1 MHYSTWKKLFVSS
14 VVALGIV
21 FTMPNLLTTPSF
33 FPQQQIK
40 LGLDL
45 QGGAHLLL
53 EVEKESVFEEFY
65 MGLSDSL
72 KVSYREEQ
80 IGYKNVK
87 VTPDYFSITV
97 RKAPDFDKAFE
108 IAQKLSQDVSVS
120 SKGANIIFD
129 LTGSAKEKLL
139 IGVVSQT
146 IEVVRRRI
154 DSSGT
159 QEPLIQRQGI
169 NRIVV
174 QLPGVDNPDAIK
186 KLLGKTAKMSF
197 RLVDENADMD
207 KAKQGIVP
215 PGRVA
220 LKDSTGQVYV
230 VEKRIYLNGDSLADS
245 QASYSDNSPVVT
257 FRFDSIGARK
267 FGRLTTQAT
276 GRRLAIILD
285 NTVISAPNINEP
297 ILGGSGIISG
307 SFTAEEVNELAIL
320 LRAGALPAPLKVVEE
335 RTVGP
340 GLGADSVQSGKFASI
355 LGLVLVMIFMIVMYR
370 RFGIYANIALIVN
383 MILILAVL
391 SALQATLTLPGI
403 AGIVLTIGMAVD
415 ANVLIFER
423 IREEVSK
430 GSKIFNAVN
439 TGFDTAYITI
449 VDANVTSLIAALL
462 LYAFGTGPIK
472 GFAITLSIGII
483 SSMFSAVL
491 ITRWFLNSWV
501 IKKNPSKLP
510 I

>member
-1 MHYSTWKKLFVSS
+1 MQYSILKKLFVVS
-14 VVALGIV
+14 VMVLGIA
-21 FTMPNLLTTPSF
+21 FAMPNLVSTPSF
-33 FPQQQIK
+33 LPQQQVK

-53 EVEKESVFEEFY
+53 QVEEETVFEEFY

-72 KVSYREEQ
+72 KVSYRQ
-80 IGYKNVK
+80 GRIGYKNLK
-87 VTPDYFSITV
+87 VTPERLSITV
-97 RKAPDFDKAFE
+97 RKAADFDKAFKR
-108 IAQKLSQDVSVS
+108 AKKLSPDVNVS
-120 SKGANIIFD
+120 SKGTNIIFN
-129 LTGSAKEKLL
+129 LTDNAKETRL
-139 IGVVSQT
+139 IGVVEQT
-146 IEVVRRRI
+146 IEIVRRRI

-159 QEPLIQRQGI
+159 QEPLIQRQGT

-197 RLVDENADMD
+197 RLVDENADLNN
-207 KAKQGIVP
+207 AAQGIVP

-230 VEKRIYLNGDSLADS
+230 VEKRIYLNGDSLVDS
-245 QASYSDNSPVVT
+245 QASYSNNSPVVS
-257 FRFDSIGARK
+257 FRFDSVGARK
-267 FGRLTTQAT
+267 FGRLTAKAT

-285 NTVISAPNINEP
+285 DTVISAPNINEP
-297 ILGGSGIISG
+297 ILGGSGIITG
-307 SFTAEEVNELAIL
+307 NFTAEEVNELAIL
-320 LRAGALPAPLKVVEE
+320 LRAGALPAPLVIVEE

-355 LGLVLVMIFMIVMYR
+355 LGLVLVMLFMIVMYR
-370 RFGIYANIALIVN
+370 RFGIYANIALIAN
-383 MILILAVL
+383 MIIILAVL

-430 GSKIFNAVN
+430 GSKIFDAVN
-439 TGFDTAYITI
+439 KGFDTAYITI

-483 SSMFSAVL
+483 SSMFSAIL
-491 ITRWFLNSWV
+491 IARWLLTHWI